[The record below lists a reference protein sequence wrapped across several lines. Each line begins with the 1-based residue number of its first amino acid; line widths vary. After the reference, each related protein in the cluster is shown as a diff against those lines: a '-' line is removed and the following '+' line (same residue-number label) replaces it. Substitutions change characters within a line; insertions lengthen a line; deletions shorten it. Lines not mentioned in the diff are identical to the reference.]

1 MMDLPSWRAFLV
13 SLSGDADLSE
23 ELFYGRVEHVRTG
36 RRATFSSPDE
46 LQAFMALVL
55 DEKQQPTRPT
65 APGEP
70 DPS

>member
-55 DEKQQPTRPT
+55 DEKQQLTRPI

>member
-1 MMDLPSWRAFLV
+1 MDLPSWRAFLV
-13 SLSGDADLSE
+13 SLSSDSE
-23 ELFYGRVEHVRTG
+23 PAEEVFHGRVEHVQTG
-36 RRATFSSPDE
+36 RRAAFSSPDE

-55 DEKQQPTRPT
+55 EERQQQTRPT

>member
-1 MMDLPSWRAFLV
+1 MDLPYWRAFLV
-13 SLSGDADLSE
+13 SLSGEADLDHV
-23 ELFYGRVEHVRTG
+23 FCGRVEHVQTG
-36 RRATFSSPDE
+36 RRATFSSPGE

-55 DEKQQPTRPT
+55 GENGQQTRPT

>member
-13 SLSGDADLSE
+13 SLSGDADPSE
-23 ELFYGRVEHVRTG
+23 EVFYGRVEHVQTG
-36 RRATFSSPDE
+36 RRAKFSSPAE

-55 DEKQQPTRPT
+55 EERQQQTRPT